1 MAPGDL
7 EAGRR
12 SLGERT
18 NTMAAIRK
26 LKKAVEAVIRA
37 MGQVRG
43 TDPRR
48 RSGPARR
55 RPGRSPVQRT
65 CFSGRRTGGPGNIG
79 GGGPAPRPDAAQTGS
94 QGACLNLEK
103 RFPRLLSRQGAL

>member
-65 CFSGRRTGGPGNIG
+65 CFSGRRTGAVQGTLVGAALRRVRMPL
-79 GGGPAPRPDAAQTGS
+79 RPD
-94 QGACLNLEK
+94 C
-103 RFPRLLSRQGAL
+103 RALA